1 MTLKPDKRP
10 WYKGKWQ
17 IWTIVLPVV
26 VSAFILYRRG
36 NKPLEISITT
46 SGSVGQDKT
55 LQQRMIFSASIE
67 KSFQKR
73 GWQASVNVEGDD
85 GKTMKLYSPELE
97 LPTVEQMVSNQ
108 KFITEFREMGFK
120 KLVLTNN
127 ENTWSIDLKN

>member
-1 MTLKPDKRP
+1 MHFARP
-10 WYKGKWQ
+10 
-17 IWTIVLPVV
+17 L
-26 VSAFILYRRG
+26 SAIILYRRG
-36 NKPLEISITT
+36 NKPLEISIST
-46 SGSVGQDKT
+46 SGPIGQDKT

-67 KSFQKR
+67 KSFRKR
-73 GWQASVNVEGDD
+73 GWQASVDLKGDD

-97 LPTVEQMVSNQ
+97 LPMVDQMVSNQ